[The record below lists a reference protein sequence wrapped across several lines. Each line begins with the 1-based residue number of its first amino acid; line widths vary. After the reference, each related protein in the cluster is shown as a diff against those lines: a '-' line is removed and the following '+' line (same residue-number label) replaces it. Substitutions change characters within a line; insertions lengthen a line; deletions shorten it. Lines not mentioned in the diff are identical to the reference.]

1 MSKGNV
7 RLQIPVVAA
16 EQFREGSADGS
27 AVPIDNQLQH
37 VLIHLHQHGR
47 HLLIGY
53 EEDDGE
59 DGDLKLWTDA
69 NEGASDWL
77 YQAFPTELQVQDVV
91 VFIRL

>member
-1 MSKGNV
+1 MSKGDV

-16 EQFREGSADGS
+16 EQLWEGCADGS

-37 VLIHLHQHGR
+37 VLIHLHHHGR
-47 HLLIGY
+47 HLLIGH

-69 NEGASDWL
+69 NEGAAHRL
-77 YQAFPTELQVQDVV
+77 YQAFPAELQVQDVV
-91 VFIRL
+91 IFIRL